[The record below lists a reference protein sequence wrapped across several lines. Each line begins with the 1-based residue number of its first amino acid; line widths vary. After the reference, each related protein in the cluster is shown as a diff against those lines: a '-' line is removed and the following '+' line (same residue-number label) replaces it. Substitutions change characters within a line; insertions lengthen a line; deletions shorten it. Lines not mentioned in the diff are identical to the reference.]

1 MEYRHAINN
10 RRKLKKK
17 PTIALVVIVVIAI
30 LLGGIFWFINRE
42 GPYDKY
48 KVYNKDNKKFGTVEH
63 YEKDD
68 DSFFISLYY
77 PKTKNSNLDKI
88 VKDYQEN
95 YVKEQKINK
104 NSKDILYMD
113 YSINEVYNQFINLKF
128 KTIRYDEDDKVVE
141 TKEKL
146 FTYDTKK
153 EKILTVGDSLRNT
166 FKTVLASSQGID
178 KVDAKSNNLT
188 VEKDKLII
196 YTTED
201 LKNKIEVNYKDNKE
215 LIKLANKNIPSD
227 APLDVAGPAAQPEV
241 DPNKKMI
248 AFTLDDGP
256 HKTNTLKVVEMFEKY
271 NGRATF
277 FELGKILL

>member
-1 MEYRHAINN
+1 
-10 RRKLKKK
+10 
-17 PTIALVVIVVIAI
+17 
-30 LLGGIFWFINRE
+30 
-42 GPYDKY
+42 
-48 KVYNKDNKKFGTVEH
+48 
-63 YEKDD
+63 
-68 DSFFISLYY
+68 
-77 PKTKNSNLDKI
+77 
-88 VKDYQEN
+88 
-95 YVKEQKINK
+95 
-104 NSKDILYMD
+104 MD

-215 LIKLANKNIPSD
+215 LIKC
-227 APLDVAGPAAQPEV
+227 
-241 DPNKKMI
+241 
-248 AFTLDDGP
+248 
-256 HKTNTLKVVEMFEKY
+256 
-271 NGRATF
+271 TF
-277 FELGKILL
+277 RCCRTCCSA